1 VSSGHKLKSISI
13 IGLLALLIAG
23 ALCPFSVFG
32 RELRYHEYLQ
42 IWQDRKRPE
51 QELVVPA
58 WALLKEGETMEWT
71 VDVPEEGLYNLTLV
85 YLPVQGRGASMELEL
100 TLNGER
106 PFSEAAT
113 CSSTVFSAM
122 RAPLCGTAW
131 AMRSGLHRWSSRPLE
146 GSP

>member
-1 VSSGHKLKSISI
+1 MSSGHKLKSISI

-71 VDVPEEGLYNLTLV
+71 VEVPEEGLYNLTLV
-85 YLPVQGRGASMELEL
+85 YLPVQGRGARMELEL
-100 TLNGER
+100 TLKVNG
-106 PFSEAAT
+106 PSPKLAT
-113 CSSTVFSAM
+113 CSSTVLAIKIPS
-122 RAPLCGTAW
+122 CGTAW
-131 AMRSGLHRWSSRPLE
+131 AMRSGLHRRSSRPLE

>member
-1 VSSGHKLKSISI
+1 M
-13 IGLLALLIAG
+13 
-23 ALCPFSVFG
+23 CPFSVFG

-106 PFSEAAT
+106 PFSEAGYLLFHRIFGDAGPI
-113 CSSTVFSAM
+113 M
-122 RAPLCGTAW
+122 RDSLGNEIRAAQVEFPSF
-131 AMRSGLHRWSSRPLE
+131 RRQPPE
-146 GSP
+146 